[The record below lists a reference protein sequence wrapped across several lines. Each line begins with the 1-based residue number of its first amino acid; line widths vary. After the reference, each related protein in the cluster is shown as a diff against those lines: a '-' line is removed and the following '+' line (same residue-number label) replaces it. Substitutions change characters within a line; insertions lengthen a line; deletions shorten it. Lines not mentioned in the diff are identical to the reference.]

1 MSCLLFAA
9 ATPDERAS
17 LLAYRT
23 AVIFP
28 VKVSEI
34 PSFPGHSVGAAAA
47 AAGSGTA
54 ASAEPRVDP
63 QTAEFGSS
71 STKPADEAVEGS
83 SSYSSS
89 SSSSDSESD
98 SDSDSDDELSQAK
111 THISEPTIKHE
122 SGGGN
127 VTSKLKDGPEES
139 RGEYDRGSAGE
150 TPMPEVCSDGTQGAA
165 AGAESGAPAGAE
177 EPGNSPE
184 SLEVAESPAGPAVTA
199 EDVSTTSPLAENST
213 DVPAGIKGSTS
224 VGSPK
229 TPAVEHGEAADGLG
243 TEVPDSAGAEA
254 ADGAGAEAAEV
265 LEGSSTPADADVKPT
280 EAGVSEASSSTES
293 SELMEAAP
301 VRAESEGE
309 ELQPE
314 GTHHTTFLHLS
325 ASTTEKTLFPNPA
338 DALTFLRVCF

>member
-1 MSCLLFAA
+1 M
-9 ATPDERAS
+9 
-17 LLAYRT
+17 LAYRT

-28 VKVSEI
+28 VKVSET
-34 PSFPGHSVGAAAA
+34 PSFPGHSVGVAA
-47 AAGSGTA
+47 AAGSGAA

-63 QTAEFGSS
+63 QTAEFTSS
-71 STKPADEAVEGS
+71 SSKPADEAVEGS

-122 SGGGN
+122 SGDGN
-127 VTSKLKDGPEES
+127 VTSKLKDGPEVS
-139 RGEYDRGSAGE
+139 RGEYDHGSAGE
-150 TPMPEVCSDGTQGAA
+150 TPTPEVCSDGTQQAA

-184 SLEVAESPAGPAVTA
+184 SLEIAESPAGPAGPAVSA

-243 TEVPDSAGAEA
+243 AEVPDSAGAEA

-314 GTHHTTFLHLS
+314 GTHHTTFFTPFSLHH
-325 ASTTEKTLFPNPA
+325 
-338 DALTFLRVCF
+338 

>member
-1 MSCLLFAA
+1 M
-9 ATPDERAS
+9 
-17 LLAYRT
+17 LAYRT

-28 VKVSEI
+28 VKVSET
-34 PSFPGHSVGAAAA
+34 PSFPGHSVGVAAAA
-47 AAGSGTA
+47 AAARSGAA

-63 QTAEFGSS
+63 QTAEFTSS
-71 STKPADEAVEGS
+71 SKPADEAVEGS

-122 SGGGN
+122 SGDGN

-150 TPMPEVCSDGTQGAA
+150 TPMPEVFSDETQRAA
-165 AGAESGAPAGAE
+165 AGAESGDLAGAE

-184 SLEVAESPAGPAVTA
+184 SLEVAESPAGPAVSA

-229 TPAVEHGEAADGLG
+229 TPAVKHGEAADGLG
-243 TEVPDSAGAEA
+243 AEVPDS
-254 ADGAGAEAAEV
+254 AGAEAAEV

-280 EAGVSEASSSTES
+280 EAGESEASSSTES

-314 GTHHTTFLHLS
+314 GTHHTTFFTPFSLHH
-325 ASTTEKTLFPNPA
+325 
-338 DALTFLRVCF
+338 

>member
-1 MSCLLFAA
+1 M
-9 ATPDERAS
+9 
-17 LLAYRT
+17 LAYRT

-28 VKVSEI
+28 VKVSET
-34 PSFPGHSVGAAAA
+34 PSFPDHSVGVAA

-63 QTAEFGSS
+63 QTAEFTSS
-71 STKPADEAVEGS
+71 SSKPADEAVEGS

-111 THISEPTIKHE
+111 THISETTIKHE
-122 SGGGN
+122 SGDGN

-139 RGEYDRGSAGE
+139 RGEYRGSAGE
-150 TPMPEVCSDGTQGAA
+150 TPMPEVCYDGTQGAA

-184 SLEVAESPAGPAVTA
+184 SLEVAESPAGPAGPAVSA
-199 EDVSTTSPLAENST
+199 EDVSTSSPLAENST
-213 DVPAGIKGSTS
+213 DAPAGIKGSTS

-254 ADGAGAEAAEV
+254 AEV

-280 EAGVSEASSSTES
+280 EAGESEASSSTES

-301 VRAESEGE
+301 IRAESEGE

-314 GTHHTTFLHLS
+314 GTHHLFTPFSLHH
-325 ASTTEKTLFPNPA
+325 
-338 DALTFLRVCF
+338 